1 MIQKPTVGS
10 ALCPAI
16 SVLYYLPLTAFV
28 RSVLVHFVTVGSARQ
43 PIKGEIVMNDGLFDV
58 IVFSNC
64 QDPGWSQ
71 MLEKHFEKMFLQQ
84 KFNSGDVSNIQDIF

>member
-1 MIQKPTVGS
+1 MNRISARCTLGFSVKRRPMIQKPTVGS

-16 SVLYYLPLTAFV
+16 SVLYYLPLTAVV

-64 QDPGWSQ
+64 QDPG
-71 MLEKHFEKMFLQQ
+71 
-84 KFNSGDVSNIQDIF
+84 